1 MAGVAMRSKA
11 APHNLRLAAVQTVSP
26 RAIARLFCMNLLA
39 ATLLVQPA
47 LADVP
52 VKDKANLIPLTAD
65 QIQSSDSKA
74 RKADDIEEKRSLNC
88 NISKG
93 EKNRR
98 LYNRSPAKA
107 VAEESR
113 NVELIKHY
121 ADKYNVPAGLAL
133 SVAYAESGID
143 TCAGSPTGVKGV
155 MQLTKST
162 GKGLGFNRDIS
173 DQNIEGGVK
182 YLGLGVKK
190 CGQTNYACL
199 ASWYNGSTM
208 AEQRGWASKV
218 ARNHGWFNAF
228 AGGGN
233 ISDIVAPTFDTA
245 VDYGSDTTNRALNNG
260 GRAVNR
266 ASAGMN
272 ASAQRIQEIM
282 QILQA
287 LSDGNGSSIRIQDAW
302 DENTKARSIN
312 AELTNQMILLQT
324 LLNELLIARMNLR
337 NAETSQTVKV
347 TDTNETVSPYT
358 CDPVILT
365 NMGIPERLWPDCAK
379 MGARTSSNDLTTGF
393 NASHLFAPL
402 SGSAASAVEAIQNQS
417 D

>member
-1 MAGVAMRSKA
+1 MQNRA
-11 APHNLRLAAVQTVSP
+11 ARPDSWSGNRPAF
-26 RAIARLFCMNLLA
+26 ARLSSAKPVVVTLLA
-39 ATLLVQPA
+39 LGLCLQPA
-47 LADVP
+47 SADVP
-52 VKDKANLIPLTAD
+52 VKDATNLNPRTVD
-65 QIQSSDSKA
+65 QTQSSDSKA
-74 RKADDIEEKRSLNC
+74 KKVDDIEEKRSLNC
-88 NISKG
+88 NISKT

-107 VAEESR
+107 VAEEGR

-133 SVAYAESGID
+133 AVAYAESGID

-162 GKGLGFNRDIS
+162 GKGLGFNRDIN

-190 CGQTNYACL
+190 CGQTNYTCL

-208 AEQRGWASKV
+208 AEQRGWAAKV
-218 ARNHGWFNAF
+218 ARNHGWFNGY

-233 ISDIVAPTFDTA
+233 IPDIVAPIFDTA
-245 VDYGSDTTNRALNNG
+245 VNYGSDATNSALNNG
-260 GRAVNR
+260 GLAVNR
-266 ASAGMN
+266 ASGGMN
-272 ASAQRIQEIM
+272 ASARRIEEIM
-282 QILQA
+282 RILQA

-324 LLNELLIARMNLR
+324 LLNELQIARMNLR
-337 NAETSQTVKV
+337 NAETSQTVKI
-347 TDTNETVSPYT
+347 TDTDETVSPYT
-358 CDPVILT
+358 CDPIVLE
-365 NMGIPERLWPDCAK
+365 NMQIPERLWPDCAK
-379 MGARTSSNDLTTGF
+379 TEMRTQS
-393 NASHLFAPL
+393 NASSADLNAAFKAASIFAPFE
-402 SGSAASAVEAIQNQS
+402 GSAASAVEAIQNQS
-417 D
+417 N

>member
-1 MAGVAMRSKA
+1 MRNRA
-11 APHNLRLAAVQTVSP
+11 APRDLHLAAVQTVSP
-26 RAIARLFCMNLLA
+26 HAMSRLLRMIFLSA
-39 ATLLVQPA
+39 AVLIQPA

-52 VKDKANLIPLTAD
+52 VKDKTNLIPRTAD
-65 QIQSSDSKA
+65 EIQSLDSKA
-74 RKADDIEEKRSLNC
+74 KKADDIEEKRSFNC
-88 NISKG
+88 NISKS

-162 GKGLGFNRDIS
+162 GKGLGFNRDIN

-218 ARNHGWFNAF
+218 ARNHGWFNAY

-233 ISDIVAPTFDTA
+233 IPDIVAPTFDTA
-245 VDYGSDTTNRALNNG
+245 VDYGSDTTNSVLNNG
-260 GRAVNR
+260 GLAVNR
-266 ASAGMN
+266 ASTGMN

-282 QILQA
+282 RILQA

-324 LLNELLIARMNLR
+324 LLNELLIARLNLR

-347 TDTNETVSPYT
+347 TDTDETVSPYS

-365 NMGIPERLWPDCAK
+365 NMRIPERLWPDCAK
-379 MGARTSSNDLTTGF
+379 MGARTSSNELTTGF
-393 NASHLFAPL
+393 NASRIFAPL
-402 SGSAASAVEAIQNQS
+402 NDSAASAVEAIQNQS
-417 D
+417 N